1 MPSKNDLFEEQDNLD
16 RDAILEHEDT
26 HLVHS
31 VNFNL
36 CEEEHWKAGHTKSRI
51 TAYTLYDFSAVV
63 PMMNELIGNYLDGAY
78 ETKVDSVYVNIIWH
92 KVGYNG
98 METELTQSVYTRYRD
113 IVQLVEKLINISWQR
128 EK

>member
-1 MPSKNDLFEEQDNLD
+1 MNDN
-16 RDAILEHEDT
+16 RDSILEHEDT

-36 CEEEHWKAGHTKSRI
+36 CEEEHWKAGHTKARI
-51 TAYTLYDFSAVV
+51 TAYTLRDFSAVA
-63 PMMNELIGNYLDGAY
+63 PYMNGLIGDYFDGAHD
-78 ETKVDSVYVNIIWH
+78 TKVDNFYVNIIWH

-98 METELTQSVYTRYRD
+98 METSLTQSVYTKYAD
-113 IVQLVEKLINISWQR
+113 IVQLVKELINISWQR